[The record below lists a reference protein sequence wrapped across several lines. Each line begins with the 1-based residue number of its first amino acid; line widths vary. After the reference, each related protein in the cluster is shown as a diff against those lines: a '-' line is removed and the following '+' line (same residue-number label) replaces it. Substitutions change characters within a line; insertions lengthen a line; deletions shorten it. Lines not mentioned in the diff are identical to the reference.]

1 MRGVYVNEYLY
12 LKKTSM
18 AVFTLALLISL
29 ALGQVTHVVSIEQ
42 TYVKVSSCIDITSPG
57 YYYLSHNISGVQ
69 EGVNRC
75 IGIYVGNVVLD
86 GNGYSLVN
94 DRGDGILVY
103 KSYNVTVKNLR
114 VRGYDI
120 GITFDSSS
128 NSIIENVAVSSSSW
142 SGIYFTLSSYNTIV
156 NVTVSN
162 SLSGIYLY
170 NSSSNIVVNVV
181 VVGNGPGIWLIGS
194 GNNTIASI
202 TTTNN
207 ADGIAISISS
217 NGNRVLNSIVSNNVC
232 GISIGLSSYNT
243 VASNIVSNNSY
254 GLCFQNSSNN
264 LIYNNYFKNL
274 NVIHVYGKSMQNTWN
289 ITKTEGRN
297 ILGGSYLGGNYWGFL
312 EGEGFSDTCSDSDSD
327 GICDNPFGVDENN
340 VDYLPLRL
348 QLAITPAPPQPTPT
362 PQIVT
367 PSPTPTTT
375 TPLIRDYAFFIG
387 VGLAIVV
394 LIATTLTILRKR
406 K

>member
-1 MRGVYVNEYLY
+1 MSEYLY

-18 AVFTLALLISL
+18 AVFTLTLLTSL

-42 TYVKVSSCIDITSPG
+42 TYVKISSCIDITSPG

-69 EGVNRC
+69 EGVNHC
-75 IGIYVGNVVLD
+75 IGIYAGNVVLD
-86 GNGYSLVN
+86 GNGYSLVS
-94 DRGDGILVY
+94 DRGDGIFVY

-114 VRGYDI
+114 VSGYDI

-128 NSIIENVAVSSSSW
+128 NSVIENVAVSSSSW

-181 VVGNGPGIWLIGS
+181 VVSNGPGIWLIGS
-194 GNNTIASI
+194 GNNTIANI
-202 TTTNN
+202 TATNN
-207 ADGIAISISS
+207 ADGIAIRISS

-243 VASNIVSNNSY
+243 VASNIVSSNSY

-274 NVIHVYGKSMQNTWN
+274 NVIHVYGKSMQNAWN

-297 ILGGSYLGGNYWGFL
+297 ILGGSYLGGNYWGVP

-327 GICDNPFGVDENN
+327 GICDNSFIIDESN

-348 QLAITPAPPQPTPT
+348 QLTQTPTPTSTQPTPT

-367 PSPTPTTT
+367 PSLTPTTT
-375 TPLIRDYAFFIG
+375 TPSIRDYASIIG

-394 LIATTLTILRKR
+394 LITVTLTLLRKR